1 MSQYR
6 TSIDPDRL
14 SPDSR
19 LECSI
24 CWWVYDP
31 QDGDEAGNIPRGTP
45 FTALPDDW
53 RCPQC
58 DALRHQFL
66 VIADDR

>member
-1 MSQYR
+1 MFES
-6 TSIDPDRL
+6 TGVDPSRL
-14 SPDSR
+14 DPDSR

-31 QDGDEAGNIPRGTP
+31 RSGDEAGNIARGTP
-45 FTALPDDW
+45 FAALPDDW
-53 RCPQC
+53 HCPQC

-66 VIADDR
+66 VIVDNR